1 MSARTV
7 TVHLKQRH
15 DDRFDIHFDESA
27 QSSSSS
33 VQQFCAAVGIDL
45 ADSLLSTLRKVE
57 QSSAPL
63 ACMVV
68 AEIGKNAER
77 QIRVLNMAVSLHLG
91 VLASQLVFLD
101 RLVDEFQTL
110 STVTQSVR
118 QGIPVDV
125 TVYDANGKR
134 LRR

>member
-7 TVHLKQRH
+7 TVNLKLRNN
-15 DDRFDIHFDESA
+15 DSFDIDFGESVPG
-27 QSSSSS
+27 SSAI
-33 VQQFCAAVGIDL
+33 QQLCAAVGVDL
-45 ADSLLSTLRKVE
+45 ADSMLSTLRKVE
-57 QSSAPL
+57 QSSGQL

-77 QIRVLNMAVSLHLG
+77 QTRVLNMAVSLHLS
-91 VLASQLVFLD
+91 VLASQLEYLD
-101 RLVDEFQTL
+101 RVVDEFQAF
-110 STVTQSVR
+110 STVAQSVR

-125 TVYDANGKR
+125 TVYDANGVC

>member
-15 DDRFDIHFDESA
+15 DDRFDIHLDESA
-27 QSSSSS
+27 QSSYSS
-33 VQQFCAAVGIDL
+33 VQQLCAAVGLDL
-45 ADSLLSTLRKVE
+45 ADSMLSTLRKVE

-77 QIRVLNMAVSLHLG
+77 QIRVLNMAVSLHLE
-91 VLASQLVFLD
+91 VLASQLEYLD
-101 RLVDEFQTL
+101 RVVDEFQAF

-125 TVYDANGKR
+125 RVYDANGVC
-134 LRR
+134 LRG